1 MRTTFSVNIQR
12 TLSLISWSFLIL
24 VIEAFFVIAPI
35 RAGFVEMALL
45 MLVAVGAACIA
56 FFRRVK
62 KQMEISFLTAL
73 FFVLHLF
80 ITMFALKT
88 GTSRSMTDLFFYW
101 SGILIMIA
109 ASEFYNNSE
118 KCEDFIMNLLTVFGL
133 FFALGV
139 VLQMLF
145 TDTFLRIQI
154 SLLNSDYS
162 SSLRRQVF
170 FHQMYTGWT
179 TQTFATC
186 IDLMLGIFG
195 ALALWEKTGKRRY
208 FIALLFMFF
217 AYLLTGKRG
226 PLVFLLLAIFLVSLL
241 SSKNIKQVIKRFWK
255 SIILFLS
262 AGIALVSFIFI
273 NGSNSRNTIVRFIE
287 LFNSSGLN
295 GDDASNGRFELW
307 GFAINLFLKKPIT
320 GIGWRKYHEYALA
333 YLSEDIEAHNVYLQ
347 LLAELGIIGFF
358 LYVSV
363 ILYGMYFTYKLMKQ
377 AQKYHITS
385 CFRLMK
391 LSLMIQL
398 FMFLYA
404 NTGNTLYDYC
414 AHICYYFAFSLCIY
428 VKHNINF
435 NLKEQLQQIYLMKE

>member
-1 MRTTFSVNIQR
+1 MRKTFSVNIQR

-45 MLVAVGAACIA
+45 MLIAVGAACIA
-56 FFRRVK
+56 FFRRLKRQV
-62 KQMEISFLTAL
+62 EISVLTAL

-80 ITMFALKT
+80 ITIFALKT

-101 SGILIMIA
+101 SGVLIMIA
-109 ASEFYNNSE
+109 ASEFYSNSE
-118 KCEDFIMNLLTVFGL
+118 KSEAFLMNLLTLFGL

-154 SLLNSDYS
+154 SMLNSDYS
-162 SSLRRQVF
+162 SSLRRQVH

-186 IDLMLGIFG
+186 INLMLGILG
-195 ALALWEKTGKRRY
+195 ALASWERTRKKRY
-208 FIALLFMFF
+208 FAAILFMLL

-226 PLVFLLLAIFLVSLL
+226 PLIFLLLAVFLVSLM

-262 AGIALVSFIFI
+262 AGIALVTFIFI
-273 NGSNSRNTIVRFIE
+273 NGSNSRNTIVRFME
-287 LFNSSGLN
+287 LFNGSGAN
-295 GDDASNGRFELW
+295 DDASNGRFELW
-307 GFAINLFLKKPIT
+307 GFAVRLFLEKPVT
-320 GIGWRKYHEYALA
+320 GIGWRMYHVYALA
-333 YLSEDIEAHNVYLQ
+333 NLHEDIEAHNVYLQ
-347 LLAELGIIGFF
+347 LLAELGIIGFI
-358 LYVSV
+358 LYVSAV
-363 ILYGMYFTYKLMKQ
+363 LYGMYFTYKLMKQ
-377 AQKYHITS
+377 AQEYHIAS

-391 LSLMIQL
+391 LSLMIQVFL
-398 FMFLYA
+398 FFYA

-414 AHICYYFAFSLCIY
+414 AQICYYFAFSLCIY
-428 VKHNINF
+428 VKHNMKF
-435 NLKEQLQQIYLMKE
+435 NLKERLHDIYLVKE